1 MKKIIITHY
10 SSPDKT
16 SLRTADRKY
25 RVVTGF
31 DNHTFLFETKREVE
45 DFLRKLSQDMTDLL
59 FLYNE
64 SFSRAFTAYRSLWF
78 YMDAAEQSEINV
90 NHDCDNLTVSLTRL
104 FDRTVHWDHGGD
116 AWRLTQDLRLIGNEL
131 KAFWG
136 LLVKVTAKRNQW
148 ADNYRF
154 KLEID
159 MVDNFRDR
167 MESIVQPISDK
178 EPVVTFVEMVTAK
191 EILDHP
197 VNLNSDYEK
206 KKFASSLIRLRKQT
220 KKEVINE

>member
-10 SSPDKT
+10 VSPDKT
-16 SLRTADRKY
+16 SFKTDNRKY
-25 RVVTGF
+25 QVTTGF
-31 DNHTFLFETKREVE
+31 DDHTFLFETKREVE

-64 SFSRAFTAYRSLWF
+64 SFARAFVAYRSLWF
-78 YMDAAEQSEINV
+78 YMDDIEQSDINV

-116 AWRLTQDLRLIGNEL
+116 AWRLTQDLRMIGNEL

-136 LLVKVTAKRNQW
+136 LLVRVAAKRNQW

-154 KLEID
+154 RLEID

-167 MESIVQPISDK
+167 MESIVK
-178 EPVVTFVEMVTAK
+178 PVSNKDPNITYVEMVAAK
-191 EILDHP
+191 EILGHP
-197 VNLNSDYEK
+197 VNLSSDYEK

-220 KKEVINE
+220 KDEVITD